1 MTISPTIF
9 SIKLVAMVGVK
20 LDKGAC
26 SQKAIFQTFKVA
38 LATHNNLNKNTI
50 GLECRATAFA
60 VVRHHRGSAAVAK
73 CGAEIHDRGNLQLCE
88 RAFCVQWRCELL
100 AMNGGKI
107 DLGSLLTKVYL
118 SDIRGRVSDPHRQ
131 PPTSTTATNKKDA
144 DCKKSASCAQNR
156 TRTYTSLNT
165 RT

>member
-1 MTISPTIF
+1 MGSLLTKVNFSDLQGRLSDSQQSQQKHYRTRMTRYS
-9 SIKLVAMVGVK
+9 S
-20 LDKGAC
+20 
-26 SQKAIFQTFKVA
+26 
-38 LATHNNLNKNTI
+38 
-50 GLECRATAFA
+50 A

-88 RAFCVQWRCELL
+88 RAFWVQWQCELL

-131 PPTSTTATNKKDA
+131 PPNSTTATNKKDA
-144 DCKKSASCAQNR
+144 DLKKSASCAQNR